1 MKAHEHF
8 TLKVPGLN
16 LTAFEAT
23 LFASLLIMC
32 AIIVVDNL
40 SGRDVGSYEQV
51 KMAKLQAE
59 QDLMALR
66 HFNN

>member
-1 MKAHEHF
+1 MKAHEH
-8 TLKVPGLN
+8 LSRKVLGLD
-16 LTAFEAT
+16 LTAFETA
-23 LFASLLIMC
+23 LFAALLIMC

-51 KMAKLQAE
+51 KLAKLQAE
-59 QDLMALR
+59 QELMALR